1 MLREPLDE
9 PWIGDRI
16 VHWVLRIAVAAFWA
30 TIGFEKFSSS
40 PTSEWIGIFQRIGV
54 GTWFRYFTGVV
65 EMLGGALFL
74 VPRTTIAGAALLA
87 TSMVGATIAHFTVL
101 HDPGSSVITLI
112 LLASVVAL
120 GFYFQPTRPRSPRHW
135 RR

>member
-1 MLREPLDE
+1 MLRQPVDE

-16 VHWVLRIAVAAFWA
+16 VHWILRIAVALFWG
-30 TIGFEKFSSS
+30 TIGFEKFSSN
-40 PTSEWIGIFQRIGV
+40 PTSEWIGIFQQIGL
-54 GTWFRYFTGVV
+54 GTWFRYLTGVV

-74 VPRTTIAGAALLA
+74 VPRATIAGAVLLA
-87 TSMVGATIAHFTVL
+87 ASMVGATIAHFTVL

-112 LLASVVAL
+112 LLISVVAL
-120 GFYFQPTRPRSPRHW
+120 GAYFQPAPPRSPKHQ